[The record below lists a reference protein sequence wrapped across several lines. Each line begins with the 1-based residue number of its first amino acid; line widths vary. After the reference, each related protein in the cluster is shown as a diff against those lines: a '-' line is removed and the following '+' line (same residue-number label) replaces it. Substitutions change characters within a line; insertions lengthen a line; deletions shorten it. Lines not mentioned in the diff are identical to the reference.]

1 MLTSTPSIRWP
12 AVFDRPEDVLLRLRG
27 GREGS
32 ADDTDAG
39 GAPATKG
46 GGEGEDDSDAA
57 YEEVDLQDMEFDEIE
72 EAYTYP
78 CPCGD
83 EFRIAHSQLMAG
95 ERIALCPSCSLK
107 LSIKATDAVIDAM
120 NKAVLD

>member
-1 MLTSTPSIRWP
+1 M
-12 AVFDRPEDVLLRLRG
+12 LLRLRG

-120 NKAVLD
+120 NEAVLD